1 MRFTTRLPEP
11 RVLLALFLAASAIWT
26 FLEIDAHFVAG
37 RPNAIDT
44 RILLAF
50 RTESDPTDPL
60 GPQWV
65 EGAARDI
72 TALGSLGVLSLVVAG
87 TVTYLFLARQP
98 LKAWTLLAA
107 MLGGIAASTMLK
119 SIFGR
124 PRPDLPL
131 HQVDVY
137 SSSFP
142 SGHAVMAAVT
152 YLTLGA
158 MFARGLRTH
167 VLKAYVMLVALA
179 LTLLVGVSR
188 VYLGVH
194 WPSDVVGGWSLG
206 AAWALLC
213 WAAAEWFGKPED
225 R

>member
-1 MRFTTRLPEP
+1 MPEP
-11 RVLLALFLAASAIWT
+11 RVLVALFLAAGAIWT
-26 FLEIDAHFVAG
+26 FLEIDEYFVAE
-37 RPNAIDT
+37 RPRMIDT

-50 RTESDPTDPL
+50 RTASDPTVPL
-60 GPQWV
+60 GPKWV
-65 EGAARDI
+65 EGLARDI

-87 TVTYLFLARQP
+87 TVTFLFLARQP
-98 LKAWTLLAA
+98 VRAWTLLAA
-107 MLGGIAASTMLK
+107 MLGGIADTMVLK
-119 SIFGR
+119 AIFGR
-124 PRPDLPL
+124 PRPNLPL

-158 MFARGLRTH
+158 LVARGLRTSL
-167 VLKAYVMLVALA
+167 LKMYVMLVALTI
-179 LTLLVGVSR
+179 TLLVGVTR

-206 AAWALLC
+206 AAWALIC
-213 WAAAEWFGKPED
+213 WAAAEWYSKAKE